1 MLTNPQPGC
10 ASGGNPYSCWLG
22 AEDFFLGAKV
32 SSDLD
37 PVQTWLT
44 RDAFRVPVSVSL
56 SAYLGA

>member
-10 ASGGNPYSCWLG
+10 ASGGNPYSCRLV
-22 AEDFFLGAKV
+22 AEDFFLGAEV
-32 SSDLD
+32 SSDPD

-44 RDAFRVPVSVSL
+44 QDVFQASVSVGP